1 MLLILES
8 LMSDRFSRRQFL
20 QRAGAGAALLSV
32 GLPRFAMAAGLT
44 LDDIKKA
51 GVLRIGCEASYPPLT
66 YRDPNGSLIGYDV
79 DLANAFC
86 RALGVKAQFIDTV
99 WAGVIPAL
107 YTKKFDLI
115 MSSLSYTAEREKH
128 VAFSVPYVEASQALL
143 IRAADQK
150 SMTGIAAMNAKVL
163 GLKLGSPGQT
173 LEPKLDAQLKAAGG
187 AGFKELKT
195 FDDHPAAYIALA
207 EGKVDG
213 VLNTLPTLSLVL
225 KNAPGKYAIVKGIG
239 ADNWAGIAAR
249 TGDTALIG
257 FIDQQLHKFK
267 ADGTLHALQQK
278 WFGFDMNLP
287 DAIPALS

>member
-1 MLLILES
+1 
-8 LMSDRFSRRQFL
+8 MSDRFSRRRFL
-20 QRAGAGAALLSV
+20 QHAGAGAGAALLSA
-32 GLPRFAMAAGLT
+32 GLPRFALAAGLT

-66 YRDPNGSLIGYDV
+66 YRDTKGALIGYDV

-86 RALGVKAQFIDTV
+86 RNLGVKAEFIDTV

-107 YTKKFDLI
+107 YTKKFDLV
-115 MSSLSYTAEREKH
+115 MSSLSYTAERIKR
-128 VAFSVPYVEASQALL
+128 VDFSVPYVEASQALL

-150 SMTGIAAMNAKVL
+150 SITSLAAMNGKVL

-173 LEPKLDAQLKAAGG
+173 LEPKLDAQMKAAGG

-195 FDDHPAAYIALA
+195 FDDHPAAYMALA
-207 EGKVDG
+207 QGKVDG
-213 VLNTLPTLSLVL
+213 VLNTLPTLALVL
-225 KNAPGKYAIVKGIG
+225 KNAPGQYTIVKGIG

-249 TGDTALIG
+249 TDDTALIG
-257 FIDQQLHKFK
+257 FIDGQLRKFK
-267 ADGTLHALQQK
+267 SDGTLHALQQK

>member
-1 MLLILES
+1 
-8 LMSDRFSRRQFL
+8 MSEQTTRRQFL
-20 QRAGAGAALLSV
+20 QRACAGAALVSI
-32 GLPRFAMAAGLT
+32 GLPRLAMAAGLT
-44 LDDIKKA
+44 LDEIKRA
-51 GVLRIGCEASYPPLT
+51 GALRIGCEATYPPLT
-66 YRDPNGSLIGYDV
+66 YRDSSGTMIGYDV

-86 RALGVKAQFIDTV
+86 RNLGVKAQFIDTV
-99 WAGVIPAL
+99 WSGVIPSL
-107 YTKKFDLI
+107 YTKKFDLV
-115 MSSLSYTAEREKH
+115 MSSLSYTAEREKR
-128 VAFSVPYVEASQALL
+128 VDFSVPYVEASQALL

-150 SMTGIAAMNAKVL
+150 SVTGITGMNGKVL

-187 AGFKELKT
+187 AGFKEVKT

-249 TGDTALIG
+249 TDDTALIG
-257 FIDQQLHKFK
+257 FIDQQLRKFK
-267 ADGTLHALQQK
+267 TDGTLHSLQQK

-287 DAIPALS
+287 DAIPVLS

>member
-1 MLLILES
+1 
-8 LMSDRFSRRQFL
+8 MSERFSRRQFL
-20 QRAGAGAALLSV
+20 QCAGAGAALVSI

-44 LDDIKKA
+44 LDGIKKA
-51 GVLRIGCEASYPPLT
+51 GVLRIGCEATYPPLT
-66 YRDPNGSLIGYDV
+66 YRDASGTMIGYDV

-86 RALGVKAQFIDTV
+86 RNLGVKAQFIDTV
-99 WAGVIPAL
+99 WSGVIPSL
-107 YTKKFDLI
+107 YTKKFDLV

-128 VAFSVPYVEASQALL
+128 VDFSVPYVEASQALL

-150 SMTGIAAMNAKVL
+150 SVTGLAGMNGKVL
-163 GLKLGSPGQT
+163 GLKLGSPGQI
-173 LEPKLDAQLKAAGG
+173 LEPKLDAQLKATGA
-187 AGFKELKT
+187 AGFKDVKT

-207 EGKVDG
+207 EGRVDG

-249 TGDTALIG
+249 TDDAALIG
-257 FIDQQLHKFK
+257 FIDQQLRQFRT
-267 ADGTLHALQQK
+267 DGTLHTLQQK

>member
-1 MLLILES
+1 
-8 LMSDRFSRRQFL
+8 MSDGFSRRQFL
-20 QRAGAGAALLSV
+20 QRAGGGIALLST

-66 YRDPNGSLIGYDV
+66 FRDTNGTMIGYDV

-86 RALGVKAQFIDTV
+86 RNLGVKAQFIDTV

-107 YTKKFDLI
+107 YTKKFDLV
-115 MSSLSYTAEREKH
+115 MSSLSYTAERLKR
-128 VAFSVPYVEASQALL
+128 VAFSIPYVEASQALL
-143 IRAADQK
+143 IRASDEK
-150 SMTGIAAMNAKVL
+150 SVTGLAGMNGKVL

-173 LEPKLDAQLKAAGG
+173 LQPKLDAQLKAGG
-187 AGFKELKT
+187 GVGFKEVKT

-207 EGKVDG
+207 QGKVDG
-213 VLNTLPTLSLVL
+213 VLNTLPTLALVL

-249 TGDTALIG
+249 TEDTALIG
-257 FIDQQLHKFK
+257 LIDEQLKKFK
-267 ADGTLHALQQK
+267 SDGTLHALQQK

-287 DAIPALS
+287 DAIPALG

>member
-1 MLLILES
+1 
-8 LMSDRFSRRQFL
+8 MSDRFSRRRFL
-20 QRAGAGAALLSV
+20 QHAGASVALLSA
-32 GLPRFAMAAGLT
+32 GLPRFALAAGLT
-44 LDDIKKA
+44 LDDIRKA

-66 YRDPNGSLIGYDV
+66 YRDTNGALIGYDV

-86 RALGVKAQFIDTV
+86 RNLGVKAEFIDTV
-99 WAGVIPAL
+99 WSGVIPAL
-107 YTKKFDLI
+107 YTKKFDLV
-115 MSSLSYTAEREKH
+115 MSSLSYTTERRKR
-128 VAFSVPYVEASQALL
+128 VDFSVPYVEASQALL

-150 SMTGIAAMNAKVL
+150 SITGLAAMNGKVL

-195 FDDHPAAYIALA
+195 FDDHPAAYMALA
-207 EGKVDG
+207 QGKVDG
-213 VLNTLPTLSLVL
+213 VLNTLPTLALVL
-225 KNAPGKYAIVKGIG
+225 KNAPGKYTIVKGIG

-249 TGDTALIG
+249 TDDATLIA
-257 FIDQQLHKFK
+257 FIDEQLRKFK
-267 ADGTLHALQQK
+267 SDGTLHALQQK